1 MGTAGNDTFNAFID
15 TSDVGGD
22 RSTFTAQD
30 SIDGGAGTDTLN
42 IFTNGAVNSSFPA
55 FASVKNVEIVNI
67 FADGGNFTTDG
78 TDLSAAKFEGVQ
90 QLWQIAEAAA
100 DVSDV
105 TNLGANT
112 AAGFRNTDALAAT
125 VTTATGN
132 TSATVALD
140 NVSGASSVDTVGAN
154 TVTVVGALS
163 DAAGTS
169 FELDFTTSAAATT
182 TFTVNTAVATR
193 LTSNAANT
201 GLTTVNAAGSTGDI
215 TYNADAAVVNVTTGT
230 GDDNLTIAA
239 TTKASVT
246 TGEGDDTVTASG
258 ILDAE
263 TVINLGAG
271 DDRLVLQATPAAG
284 VTLSGGAGTDTLA
297 ATVSIYDDI
306 TANNWDTTTAL
317 SNAARAKITG
327 FEVLEITNALGTGV
341 SIDVSK
347 IAGITSFVAGDG
359 VLTGESATIT
369 GVTSGSSV
377 TLAGDEANDGELIVE
392 VKDAAT
398 GEADVLNLVLNKD
411 IANGDGSV
419 TASSEVTAA
428 DVETVN
434 VESTFNA
441 TNTLAATDVLTNDL
455 TLNND
460 ELVTLNISGDAA
472 LTFVAASTMEDL
484 ATINASA
491 NTAGVVI
498 DTSAAALTQAITIT
512 GTAAD
517 DTVTLANLAEVT
529 GGAGEDTFV
538 MTASASQVSYA
549 TILDFSTADDSIE
562 TIGATNFNATKITLA
577 GNAVF
582 SDFVEAAAARGTGEL
597 SWFQFNGNTYLVE
610 DTDGVAANFV
620 NGADAVVEI
629 VGLVDFSTATLDT
642 GVLSFA

>member
-341 SIDVSK
+341 SDVSK